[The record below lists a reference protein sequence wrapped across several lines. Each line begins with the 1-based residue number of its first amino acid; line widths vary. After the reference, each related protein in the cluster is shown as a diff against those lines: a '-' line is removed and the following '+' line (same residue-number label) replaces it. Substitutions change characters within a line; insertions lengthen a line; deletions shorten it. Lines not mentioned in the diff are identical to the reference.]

1 MQWLSN
7 ALAGLLLAVLDATVL
22 PTCPQWVELDKQ
34 GPGGLEAVGKFTP
47 PPDYHTT

>member
-22 PTCPQWVELDKQ
+22 PRGPQWVELDKQ

-47 PPDYHTT
+47 SPEYHTT